1 MYEAADRARR
11 SRAGQG
17 RSGIALFL
25 GLLLGS
31 LLAARPAAADDV
43 KVHLEGMALDKLPM
57 LKTYVS
63 IVDSDGKPVR
73 ANSGYKL
80 HIDQVE
86 QKDLT
91 VQFQP
96 FAEAKEPID
105 VVVVVQLSPVMEPAI
120 RQVREGIQKLA
131 KALAKGHPE
140 SRLGIIGY
148 ASEVKRLE
156 DLSRPNE
163 VARDL
168 EKLQIEQDA
177 SEVRMVEAVRVAIDL
192 AREHSDR
199 RRRVI
204 LFSDGIDANQGK
216 EAYADVGRKAQ
227 QAGVVLDSVGFAPF
241 EPGRLR
247 SIIEISRLS
256 GGTARRCKAADDV
269 PANFNQVADGIF
281 STAIV
286 TFGLTTSGDN
296 AQHALQVSYHN
307 GREDVLSEPV
317 QVQLP
322 PFEPAEP
329 AGHGWLF
336 WVGVVGGGLLGLIVL
351 LFIIGKIMGG

>member
-1 MYEAADRARR
+1 MHEAADRARTL
-11 SRAGQG
+11 RAGQG
-17 RSGIALFL
+17 RPGIALWL
-25 GLLLGS
+25 GLLLGA
-31 LLAARPAAADDV
+31 LLAARPAVAEDL
-43 KVHLEGMALDKLPM
+43 KVHLEGVVADKLPF
-57 LKTYVS
+57 LKTYVT
-63 IVDSDGKPVR
+63 IVDGDGKPVR
-73 ANSGYKL
+73 ANNGYKL

-96 FAEAKEPID
+96 FAESKEPMD
-105 VVVVVQLSPVMEPAI
+105 VVMVVQLSPVMEPAI
-120 RQVREGIQKLA
+120 RHVRDGIQKLA
-131 KALAKGHPE
+131 KALAKGNAE
-140 SRLGIIGY
+140 SKLAIIGY

-156 DLSRPNE
+156 DLNRPNE

-192 AREHSDR
+192 AREHGDR

-227 QAGVVLDSVGFAPF
+227 QAGVVLDSIGFAPF

-247 SIIEISRLS
+247 SVIEISRIS
-256 GGTARRCKAADDV
+256 GGTARRCRTAEDV
-269 PANFNQVADGIF
+269 PANFAQVTDGLF

-296 AQHALQVSYHN
+296 AQHAFQVSYHS
-307 GREDVLSEPV
+307 GREDVLSEPL
-317 QVQLP
+317 QLQLP
-322 PFEPAEP
+322 PFEPADP

-336 WVGVVGGGLLGLIVL
+336 WVGVVGGGLLGIIIL